1 MKHFDFTDVQLPPLQ
16 KGSHRSPKAGL
27 CAMEMIAF
35 MERLPHSDAPA
46 CTCPVIAAYVRVL
59 NDEMPDRLRPR
70 LLPYLSPLVGSVAPD
85 YEVGRAQFFASVA
98 REFAA
103 AATTYADAAAA
114 AGYAAYATT
123 YADAAAADAAGYAA
137 YAAAYAADAT
147 TYADAARAARAYA
160 VAAAARA
167 ADAARAARAAAARAA
182 RADARGAAYTVGVDA
197 IWQRALDAIDGALA
211 IGPEPKG
218 FTDVTRAAD
227 LAELC
232 K

>member
-103 AATTYADAAAA
+103 D
-114 AGYAAYATT
+114 
-123 YADAAAADAAGYAA
+123 
-137 YAAAYAADAT
+137 AAAYAADAA
-147 TYADAARAARAYA
+147 ADAAAYA
-160 VAAAARA
+160 DYAAYAATYAATYAHAAAA
-167 ADAARAARAAAARAA
+167 ADAARAAADAARAAAYAHADAAAARAVA
-182 RADARGAAYTVGVDA
+182 AAHAAAAAAAARGAAYTVGVDA

-227 LAELC
+227 LAKLC

>member
-16 KGSHRSPKAGL
+16 KGSHTSPKAGL

-103 AATTYADAAAA
+103 D
-114 AGYAAYATT
+114 
-123 YADAAAADAAGYAA
+123 
-137 YAAAYAADAT
+137 AAAYAA
-147 TYADAARAARAYA
+147 YADYAA
-160 VAAAARA
+160 
-167 ADAARAARAAAARAA
+167 
-182 RADARGAAYTVGVDA
+182 ARGAAYTVGVDA

>member
-114 AGYAAYATT
+114 
-123 YADAAAADAAGYAA
+123 DAAGYAA

>member
-103 AATTYADAAAA
+103 D
-114 AGYAAYATT
+114 
-123 YADAAAADAAGYAA
+123 
-137 YAAAYAADAT
+137 AAAYAADAA
-147 TYADAARAARAYA
+147 ADAAAAAVAA
-160 VAAAARA
+160 VAAA
-167 ADAARAARAAAARAA
+167 DAAAAKR
-182 RADARGAAYTVGVDA
+182 
-197 IWQRALDAIDGALA
+197 
-211 IGPEPKG
+211 
-218 FTDVTRAAD
+218 TDKYLIMSAD
-227 LAELC
+227 LALEVLRELKSPGC
-232 K
+232 EWI

>member
-103 AATTYADAAAA
+103 AATTYADAA
-114 AGYAAYATT
+114 TT
-123 YADAAAADAAGYAA
+123 YADAAADATTYAEAAAD
-137 YAAAYAADAT
+137 AAAYAADAT
-147 TYADAARAARAYA
+147 TYA
-160 VAAAARA
+160 VAAAVRA
-167 ADAARAARAAAARAA
+167 ADAAVRAAAAAA
-182 RADARGAAYTVGVDA
+182 AARGAAYTVGVDA

>member
-16 KGSHRSPKAGL
+16 KGSHTSPKAGL

-103 AATTYADAAAA
+103 AADAAADAADAAAYA
-114 AGYAAYATT
+114 AAYAA
-123 YADAAAADAAGYAA
+123 ADAAVDAAGYAA
-137 YAAAYAADAT
+137 YAAAYAADAAA
-147 TYADAARAARAYA
+147 YADAARAARAD
-160 VAAAARA
+160 AAAARA
-167 ADAARAARAAAARAA
+167 ADAARAATYAHAVAADAVAA
-182 RADARGAAYTVGVDA
+182 ARGAAYTVGVDA

>member
-103 AATTYADAAAA
+103 YAAADAAAYAAVAAADAAADAAAA
-114 AGYAAYATT
+114 
-123 YADAAAADAAGYAA
+123 
-137 YAAAYAADAT
+137 
-147 TYADAARAARAYA
+147 
-160 VAAAARA
+160 
-167 ADAARAARAAAARAA
+167 
-182 RADARGAAYTVGVDA
+182 ARGAAYTVGVDA

>member
-1 MKHFDFTDVQLPPLQ
+1 
-16 KGSHRSPKAGL
+16 
-27 CAMEMIAF
+27 
-35 MERLPHSDAPA
+35 
-46 CTCPVIAAYVRVL
+46 
-59 NDEMPDRLRPR
+59 
-70 LLPYLSPLVGSVAPD
+70 VGSVAPD

-103 AATTYADAAAA
+103 TYAAC
-114 AGYAAYATT
+114 
-123 YADAAAADAAGYAA
+123 
-137 YAAAYAADAT
+137 
-147 TYADAARAARAYA
+147 
-160 VAAAARA
+160 AARA
-167 ADAARAARAAAARAA
+167 ADAARAAAYAAYAARAA
-182 RADARGAAYTVGVDA
+182 TYAHAAADAAAVAAADAAWGAAYTVGVDA